1 MTKAY
6 VALLLSS
13 ALSLGS
19 CDVEEKSKSKPE
31 AATGRSE
38 TVHTVHLSREQQD
51 SAHVTIEAVSL
62 RRLKESIR
70 VPGRIDFN
78 QERLA
83 HVTARVPG
91 RVEQVYAFLGDRVPA
106 NGLLATIYSQ
116 QYLTAQGEFIQARQR
131 LTQADARGDSADV
144 LPARAILESARRKL
158 LVLGATE
165 KDVQDI
171 AQTQAPK
178 TLLEIRSPFAG
189 SVTQAGEILGHFVEV
204 GVSLFH
210 VANLSHLWVI
220 ADIYEKDLARLQTGL
235 DATIQVSAY
244 PNETFKGHLTRIFD
258 VLDEKT
264 HTVKARVEVH
274 NPQAK
279 LKPQMYGTVMLLL
292 GPKKNATLVSEK
304 AVQIEGEQRVVYVAV
319 DDSSFVKRY
328 VYVGQH
334 QDGFVE
340 ITGGLN
346 AGERVVTEGAFTI
359 KSEFQKSEL
368 AEE

>member
-6 VALLLSS
+6 VAVLLVSTVI
-13 ALSLGS
+13 LGS
-19 CDVEEKSKSKPE
+19 CGVEEKSELKPE
-31 AATGRSE
+31 AATERSE

-51 SAHVTIEAVSL
+51 SAHVTIEDVSL
-62 RRLKESIR
+62 RRLNESIR

-91 RVEQVYAFLGDRVPA
+91 RVEQVYAYLGDRVPA

-116 QYLTAQGEFIQARQR
+116 QYLAAQGEFIQARQR
-131 LTQADARGDSADV
+131 LTQADVRGDSADV
-144 LPARAILESARRKL
+144 LPARAILESARRRL

-165 KDVQDI
+165 KDVQNI

-178 TLLEIRSPFAG
+178 TLLEIRSPLAG
-189 SVTQAGEILGHFVEV
+189 SVTQAGEILGHFVEI
-204 GVSLFH
+204 GASLFH
-210 VANLSHLWVI
+210 VANLSQLWVI
-220 ADIYEKDLARLQTGL
+220 ADIYEKDLARLKTGL
-235 DATIQVSAY
+235 DATIEVAAY
-244 PNETFKGHLTRIFD
+244 PGEAFEGHLTRIFD

-264 HTVKARVEVH
+264 RTIKARIEVH

-279 LKPQMYGTVMLLL
+279 LKPQMFGTVTLLL
-292 GPKKNATLVSEK
+292 GPKKNAVVVSDK
-304 AVQIEGEQRVVYVAV
+304 AVQIEGEQRLVYVAV
-319 DDSSFVKRY
+319 DDTSFVKRP
-328 VYVGQH
+328 VRVGQH

-340 ITGGLN
+340 IAYGLA
-346 AGERVVTEGAFTI
+346 AGERVVTDGAFTI